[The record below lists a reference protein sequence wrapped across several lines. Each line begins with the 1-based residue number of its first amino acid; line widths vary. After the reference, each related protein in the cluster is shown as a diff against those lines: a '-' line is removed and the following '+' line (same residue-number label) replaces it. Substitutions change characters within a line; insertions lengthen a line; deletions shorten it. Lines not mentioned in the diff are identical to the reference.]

1 MKIPTIR
8 PIALIA
14 AAAAAIVP
22 YAKDNSQSIENDF
35 YTSAQK
41 LATAEKIIENFYV
54 EDINTDSITQ
64 EAIIAMLKTLD
75 PHSTYA
81 SPEETKELNEPLE
94 GKFSGI
100 GVSFNMSTDTVY
112 VIQTVTGGPSEKVG
126 IMAGD
131 RIIAADDSIIA
142 GKKIPADNIK
152 KILRGPKGSKIR
164 LGVMRGGNPELI
176 EFLVTR
182 DDIPIN
188 SVDAVYMATPEIGY
202 LRLTRFA
209 ESSASEVEEAIKK
222 LQKQGMKKLIIDL
235 QGNGGG
241 FLQAAVDI
249 SSLFLQKGEKIVS
262 MRGRAVPDREYV
274 VEKSKPLFTG
284 PIVVLVDQFSASASE
299 ILSGALQDNDR
310 ATVVGRRTF
319 GKGLV
324 QRPFPFPD
332 GSMIRLTIARYYT
345 PVGRCIQKHY
355 DKGHGE
361 EYQLDLLNRY
371 DSGELW
377 SADSIHFDE
386 SQTFKTLKEGRTVYG
401 GGGIMPDKFVPVD
414 TSYYSPLYR
423 NLLSKGTMSQ
433 YCLQYVDKNRSAL
446 TKKYKTP
453 QKFFEKFEISDELL
467 NGLKAKADTDG
478 IEWNEE
484 QFAKSEPMIEAIL
497 KGYIANDLYEEA
509 SYLQGINPLN
519 PVFTEG
525 LRIIKEKK

>member
-1 MKIPTIR
+1 MKNPTLK
-8 PIALIA
+8 PLALLA
-14 AAAAAIVP
+14 LLFALLAQ
-22 YAKDNSQSIENDF
+22 AKDNNGSIENDF
-35 YTSAQK
+35 YTNAQK
-41 LATAEKIIENFYV
+41 LATAQKIIENFYV
-54 EDINTDSITQ
+54 EDVNSDSITE

-75 PHSTYA
+75 PHSSYA

-100 GVSFNMSTDTVY
+100 GVSFNFTTDTVY

-126 IMAGD
+126 ILPGD
-131 RIIAADDSIIA
+131 RIITADDSIIA
-142 GKKIPADNIK
+142 GKKIPANDIK

-176 EFLVTR
+176 DFVVTR

-209 ESSASEVEEAIKK
+209 ESSAEEVADAVKK

-241 FLQAAVDI
+241 YLAPAVDI
-249 SSLFLQKGEKIVS
+249 ASLFLQKGDKVVS
-262 MRGRAVPDREYV
+262 MRGRAVPDRDYT
-274 VEKSKPLFTG
+274 VEKGKPLFSG
-284 PIVVLVDQFSASASE
+284 PIAVLVDQLSASASE

-310 ATVVGRRTF
+310 ATIIGRRTF

-332 GSMIRLTIARYYT
+332 GSMVRLTIARYYT

-371 DSGELW
+371 DNGELW
-377 SADSIHFDE
+377 CADSIHFDE
-386 SQTFKTLKEGRTVYG
+386 SQVFKTLKEGRTVYG
-401 GGGIMPDKFVPVD
+401 GGGIMPDRFVPVD

-423 NLLSKGTMSQ
+423 NLLSKGTLSQ
-433 YCLQYVDKNRSAL
+433 YCLQYVDQNRDKL
-446 TKKYKTP
+446 LKQYKTP
-453 QKFFEKFEISDELL
+453 EKFFSKFKVTPELTE
-467 NGLKAKADTDG
+467 GLLAKAEADS
-478 IEWNEE
+478 IEIVPE
-484 QFAKSEPMIEAIL
+484 QMEKSRPMIEAIMV
-497 KGYIANDLYEEA
+497 GYIGNDLYEEA
-509 SYLQGINPLN
+509 TFLQSINPLN
-519 PVFTEG
+519 PVFAEG
-525 LRIIKEKK
+525 LRVLKEKK